1 MRHLRRAGCGLALLA
16 LGGCGGGTPS
26 GEAPAQPLSPTTY
39 PDLASVPPRP
49 ELQDTTEQRR
59 QLQANLAS
67 AGHAADRRAAE
78 IRYETG
84 RGPQPPPLQP
94 AGPAAAPPPA
104 APIVGG
110 DGRIARSYLD
120 SSLTEVRD
128 RGKLRQF
135 MRRMTREAPDPF
147 GPNTVVEALG
157 LVATPPADATAAEAQ
172 PQVPQPATPQAV
184 DPRERFGDFSDDA
197 FNPFR

>member
-16 LGGCGGGTPS
+16 LGGCGGGTPA
-26 GEAPAQPLSPTTY
+26 GDAPAQPMSPAIY

-49 ELQDTTEQRR
+49 QLEDTPEQRR
-59 QLQANLAS
+59 QLQANLSS

-78 IRYETG
+78 ILYQTG
-84 RGPQPPPLQP
+84 QGPQPPPLP
-94 AGPAAAPPPA
+94 PPGPAAAPPPA
-104 APIVGG
+104 PPIVGG

-120 SSLTEVRD
+120 SGLTEVRD

-135 MRRMTREAPDPF
+135 MRRLTREAPDPA
-147 GPNTVVEALG
+147 GPKTVVEALG
-157 LVATPPADATAAEAQ
+157 LVATPPADATAAEPPPPAQ
-172 PQVPQPATPQAV
+172 QPATPRAV
-184 DPRERFGDFSDDA
+184 DPLERFGDFNDSA